1 MELPRTLEILDAL
14 SSGINPI
21 TGEQLENSGPL
32 QHAEVVRA
40 LFVALDAVQ
49 RRANALKRKS
59 TRPTNTGQTWTR
71 EEVAQLCV
79 RYSQKMPI
87 WEIANAHGR
96 STGAVVARL
105 VHLECIDLTR
115 LSEARAAA

>member
-14 SSGINPI
+14 SSGINPV
-21 TGEQLENSGPL
+21 TGEQLDTRGPL

-59 TRPTNTGQTWTR
+59 ARPANTATLWTKR
-71 EEVAQLCV
+71 KKKPSSASNSPKRCQ
-79 RYSQKMPI
+79 
-87 WEIANAHGR
+87 
-96 STGAVVARL
+96 
-105 VHLECIDLTR
+105 
-115 LSEARAAA
+115 